1 MISVIA
7 RLNQSIE
14 WFASQLPPVVLL
26 ICRIWVSWVFFN
38 SGLTKIA
45 TWNSTLFLFKLEY
58 QVPLIPWEIAAYLAT
73 AAELVIPIF
82 LVLGLFGR
90 FSALTLFAVNAIAV
104 ISYPL
109 LWERGFYDH
118 QLWGMMMLTVIVW
131 GPGALSIDRWL
142 ERKRVTVTA
151 RHEY

>member
-1 MISVIA
+1 
-7 RLNQSIE
+7 
-14 WFASQLPPVVLL
+14 
-26 ICRIWVSWVFFN
+26 VFFN
-38 SGLTKIA
+38 SGLTKIT
-45 TWNSTLFLFKLEY
+45 TWNSTLFLFELEY
-58 QVPLIPWEIAAYLAT
+58 QVPFISWKLAAYLAT

-90 FSALTLFAVNAIAV
+90 ISALALFAVNAIAV

>member
-1 MISVIA
+1 MISIIA
-7 RLNQSIE
+7 RFNQSIE
-14 WFASQLPPVVLL
+14 GFASQLAPVVLL

-38 SGLTKIA
+38 SGLTKIT
-45 TWNSTLFLFKLEY
+45 TWNSTLFLFELEY
-58 QVPLIPWEIAAYLAT
+58 QVPFISWEIAAYLAT

-90 FSALTLFAVNAIAV
+90 FSAVALFAVNAIAV

-118 QLWGMMMLTVIVW
+118 QLWGVMLLAVIVW
-131 GPGALSIDRWL
+131 GPGALSIDQWIR
-142 ERKRVTVTA
+142 RKTLL
-151 RHEY
+151 

>member
-14 WFASQLPPVVLL
+14 WFTAQLAPVVLL
-26 ICRIWVSWVFFN
+26 IYRFWVGWVFFN
-38 SGLTKIA
+38 SGLTKIT
-45 TWNSTLFLFKLEY
+45 TWNSTLFLFELEY
-58 QVPLIPWEIAAYLAT
+58 QVPFISWKLAAYLAT
-73 AAELVIPIF
+73 AAELVVPIF

-90 FSALTLFAVNAIAV
+90 ISALALFAVNAIAV

-118 QLWGMMMLTVIVW
+118 QLWGMMMLTLIVW
-131 GPGALSIDRWL
+131 GPGALSIDRWI

>member
-1 MISVIA
+1 MISAID

-14 WFASQLPPVVLL
+14 WFESLLAPVVLL

-38 SGLTKIA
+38 SGLTKIT
-45 TWNSTLFLFKLEY
+45 TWSSTLFLFELEY
-58 QVPLIPWEIAAYLAT
+58 QVPFISWKIAAYLAT
-73 AAELVIPIF
+73 TAELVIPIF

-90 FSALTLFAVNAIAV
+90 FSAIALFAVNTIAV

-118 QLWGMMMLTVIVW
+118 QLWGMMMLTIIMW
-131 GPGALSIDRWL
+131 GSGALSIDQWIR
-142 ERKRVTVTA
+142 RKTLL
-151 RHEY
+151 